1 MARAE
6 TAPPAI
12 CVAGLRH
19 RKITP
24 RTNNAA
30 NPATRMYST
39 LLLMRGGS
47 AVTFAAASVPSAARE
62 FTEGSCAAPESA
74 EGAGADA
81 VPEIEIVSGA
91 FAATASRV

>member
-1 MARAE
+1 MACTE
-6 TAPPAI
+6 TAAPAI
-12 CVAGLRH
+12 SVAGFRQ

-24 RTNNAA
+24 RINKAA

-47 AVTFAAASVPSAARE
+47 VVTFAAASVPSAARE

-74 EGAGADA
+74 EGAGAEA
-81 VPEIEIVSGA
+81 APEMEIVSGA
-91 FAATASRV
+91 LAATASRV